1 MTLFSM
7 LKTFFFYAMIE
18 LNYVE
23 YHHEKGVSFVDYR
36 LRGHNFIGFD
46 QLRAAYI

>member
-1 MTLFSM
+1 MTLFPM
-7 LKTFFFYAMIE
+7 LKTFLSYAMIE
-18 LNYVE
+18 LSYVE
-23 YHHEKGVSFVDYR
+23 FHHRKGVSFVDYR